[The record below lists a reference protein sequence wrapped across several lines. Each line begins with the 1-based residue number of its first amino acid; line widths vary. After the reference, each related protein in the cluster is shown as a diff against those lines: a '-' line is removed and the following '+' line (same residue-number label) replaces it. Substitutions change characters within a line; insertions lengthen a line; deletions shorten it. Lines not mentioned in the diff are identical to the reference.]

1 MQLDPFKL
9 TYTNSSHP
17 FTTPAISGDIY
28 IWNKLRRRWDYRS
41 YCVTRTGFLMRFDRP
56 LTELDNDN
64 LKPKDD
70 IDLKRSVLGDL
81 NIARGEASFTL
92 VYEKYVPDNTSHGTK
107 RILKF
112 PVKMAKKTMS
122 KLRTAKFS
130 VPEDQGHDWYDAI
143 AVFAQKEK
151 SEPNTERRKRKELRG
166 NVNNKLAVGDQ
177 SKPAAVILIGNN
189 NNEDGDNVTESANK
203 STSSL
208 HQNSQTYDEND
219 EPHQRSI
226 ADRQPGHITDN
237 PWVK

>member
-17 FTTPAISGDIY
+17 FTTPTISGDIY
-28 IWNKLRRRWDYRS
+28 VWNKLLRRWDHRS

-92 VYEKYVPDNTSHGTK
+92 VYEKYVPDNNSHGTK

-130 VPEDQGHDWYDAI
+130 VPKDQGHDWYDAI
-143 AVFAQKEK
+143 AGFAQKEK
-151 SEPNTERRKRKELRG
+151 ESNTPRRKRKELRG
-166 NVNNKLAVGDQ
+166 NVNKFAVGEQ
-177 SKPAAVILIGNN
+177 SKPAAVISTAND
-189 NNEDGDNVTESANK
+189 EDGDKVTESANS

-208 HQNSQTYDEND
+208 HPSSRTYDLFDDND

-226 ADRQPGHITDN
+226 ADRQPGHITHN
-237 PWVK
+237 PW